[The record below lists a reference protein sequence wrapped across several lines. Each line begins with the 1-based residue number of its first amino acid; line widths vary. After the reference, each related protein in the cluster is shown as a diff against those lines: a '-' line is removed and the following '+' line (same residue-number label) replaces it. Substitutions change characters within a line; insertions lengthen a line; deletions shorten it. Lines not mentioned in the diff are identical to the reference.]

1 MNVILNFIRSVLAIS
16 EMEFRKLRHNSTELW
31 IRAIQ
36 PIFWLMIFGN
46 AMSRARAISTGP
58 YSYLQF
64 ITPGVLAQSVLFIA
78 IFYGIT
84 LVWERD
90 VGLLSKLLATP
101 TPRSAIITGKAFSAG
116 IRGLFQAVTVFL
128 IALMMQIP
136 LELNFFSIVGSILL
150 CVLIA
155 MIFSC
160 FSMLIASLL
169 KTRDRMMGI
178 GQAMTMPLFFASNAI
193 YPIEIMPIW
202 LQSIAA
208 GNPLTYAVEGLRTLL
223 LTTEYGSVWLDIC
236 VLFAFTLVFIFLASR
251 TLKRIIQ

>member
-1 MNVILNFIRSVLAIS
+1 
-16 EMEFRKLRHNSTELW
+16 MEIRKLRHNSTELW

-36 PIFWLMIFGN
+36 PMFWLLIFGN
-46 AMSRARAISTGP
+46 AMSRARAISTGS
-58 YSYLQF
+58 YTYLQF

-101 TPRSAIITGKAFSAG
+101 TPRSAIITGKAISAG
-116 IRGLFQAVTVFL
+116 IRGLFQAVTVII
-128 IALMMQIP
+128 IALLMQIP
-136 LELNFFSIVGSILL
+136 LELNLFSITGSILNCIL
-150 CVLIA
+150 MA

-193 YPIEIMPIW
+193 YPIEIMPSW
-202 LQSIAA
+202 LQYIAV
-208 GNPLTYAVEGLRTLL
+208 GNPLTYAVDGLRTLL
-223 LTTEYGSVWLDIC
+223 LTTSYSSVWLDLG
-236 VLFAFTLVFIFLASR
+236 VLFLFTVIFIVFASW